1 MKAAWGPVCECSQSG
16 RTSTHTPDR
25 VHDHDDDGGLGDG
38 DDHCFHLHWI
48 LFLLPLLLLC
58 LLLLELLALDPFAPL
73 VKKCSFSR
81 NLDPFLRNLDP
92 FSALAKMIGTFF

>member
-38 DDHCFHLHWI
+38 HVGKSSHLGQCNHGQVQSRRPQ
-48 LFLLPLLLLC
+48 LGSLQQQYSLESYQLLKYVL
-58 LLLLELLALDPFAPL
+58 
-73 VKKCSFSR
+73 
-81 NLDPFLRNLDP
+81 NL
-92 FSALAKMIGTFF
+92 